1 MHEVDFDVSSI
12 DCNPFSVEFG
22 DEKIKEYQSKNPSVD
37 GGEKKQEKV
46 SNVEKTEIPAPA
58 PVESKP
64 AQNTDSKEEVKENNE
79 DTTPPQNVPEEKKE
93 SQEDKNTNSEIKA
106 DEPPATPTVDLSEDI
121 VKKPAPKEA
130 ESDAKTTPIETP
142 EKIKETKTETPKP
155 IPKKEQTQ
163 TPVVEENIV
172 KNKDQNEFNR
182 KQIISMNDIILGL
195 VEKEDDLEKQLPS
208 LKKLY
213 ITGIIERE
221 EYDFLVQSV
230 VAKIKELD
238 KKIDYEI
245 EMKKIKECKK
255 NIEDDITQALLKG
268 ELKGKTQK
276 AMETLERLYND
287 GIINQ
292 KTYVD
297 GKNQIMIREQKVK
310 QLIKRIEEILDG
322 YVNERRE
329 QTKERVETNFDE
341 VEEKINKRK
350 NSLWTTLK
358 KSLKK

>member
-22 DEKIKEYQSKNPSVD
+22 DEKIKEYQSKNPPVD

-79 DTTPPQNVPEEKKE
+79 DTTLKNIPEQKE
-93 SQEDKNTNSEIKA
+93 GSPEDKNTNPETKA
-106 DEPPATPTVDLSEDI
+106 EEPPATPAADLSEEVI
-121 VKKPAPKEA
+121 KKSAPEEV
-130 ESDAKTTPIETP
+130 ESDTKTAPIETP

-155 IPKKEQTQ
+155 ILEKEQTQ
-163 TPVVEENIV
+163 TPAVEENIV
-172 KNKDQNEFNR
+172 KNEDQNGFNR
-182 KQIISMNDIILGL
+182 KQIIDMNDIIRGL
-195 VEKEDDLEKQLPS
+195 VEKEEDLEKQLPS

-221 EYDFLVQSV
+221 EYDLLVQSV

-268 ELKGKTQK
+268 EVKGKTQK